1 MLRKLFAKILNR
13 EETDD
18 VVTFAKAIESL
29 IDEISLDIFREYKAT
44 LLAEPNTYIVPAV
57 WGAMKEKELTGEQ
70 KDIHARIAPAIREIL
85 DLLLHES
92 QTAPQKFALGYLV
105 RGLFISKIIYM
116 VEFYKNL
123 SAKHGNTDEKGH
135 DLKDIEPLGHA

>member
-1 MLRKLFAKILNR
+1 MLSKLFAKFLNR
-13 EETDD
+13 EDTDD

-29 IDEISLDIFREYKAT
+29 IDEISLDIFREHKST

-57 WGAMKEKELTGEQ
+57 WGAVKEKELTIEQ
-70 KDIHARIAPAIREIL
+70 RDIHARIAPAMEEIL

-92 QTAPQKFALGYLV
+92 LTAPQKFALGYLV

-116 VEFYKNL
+116 VEFYKSL
-123 SAKHGNTDEKGH
+123 SAKHGDRDNKGH
-135 DLKDIEPLGHA
+135 DLKDIEPMGHA